1 MKVIYPGSFDPI
13 TIGHLDII
21 KRLNNMFDEVVIAIL
36 INEAKHSLFSIKE
49 RKQLI
54 EKDIEEYKL
63 ENVKVKTFEGL
74 LVDFAKKENS
84 KIVARGIRAIADY
97 EYEMNIAQFN
107 TELYPGLETIF
118 LLSDPKFSFISS
130 SGIRELASFGGDVS
144 KFVSKNVK
152 KAIYEKNNLGGKNN
166 GKY

>member
-21 KRLNNMFDEVVIAIL
+21 KRLDQMFDEVVVAIL

-54 EKDIEEYKL
+54 EEEIEENKL
-63 ENVKVKTFEGL
+63 ENIKVKTFEGL

-84 KIVARGIRAIADY
+84 KTIVRGIRAVTDY
-97 EYEMNIAQFN
+97 EYEINIAQFN
-107 TELYPGLETIF
+107 NKLYPGLETIF

-144 KFVSKNVK
+144 K
-152 KAIYEKNNLGGKNN
+152 
-166 GKY
+166 

>member
-21 KRLNNMFDEVVIAIL
+21 KRLDQMFDEVVVAIL
-36 INEAKHSLFSIKE
+36 INEAKHSLFPIKE

-54 EKDIEEYKL
+54 EEEIEENKL

-84 KIVARGIRAIADY
+84 KTIVRGIRAVTDY
-97 EYEMNIAQFN
+97 EYEINIAQFN
-107 TELYPGLETIF
+107 NKLYPGLETIF

-144 KFVSKNVK
+144 KFVSKNVT
-152 KAIYEKNNLGGKNN
+152 KAIYEKNKLGGK
-166 GKY
+166 

>member
-107 TELYPGLETIF
+107 TELYPDLETIF

>member
-21 KRLNNMFDEVVIAIL
+21 KRLNDMFDEVIIAIL

-84 KIVARGIRAIADY
+84 KIIVRGIRAIADY
-97 EYEMNIAQFN
+97 EYETNIAQFN
-107 TELYPGLETIF
+107 TNLYPGLETIF

-130 SGIRELASFGGDVS
+130 SGVRELASFGGDVS

>member
-21 KRLNNMFDEVVIAIL
+21 KRLDQMFDEVVVAIL

-54 EKDIEEYKL
+54 EEEIEENKL

-84 KIVARGIRAIADY
+84 KTIVRGIRAVTDY
-97 EYEMNIAQFN
+97 EYEINIAQFN
-107 TELYPGLETIF
+107 NKLYPGLETIF

-130 SGIRELASFGGDVS
+130 SGVRELASFGGDVS

>member
-21 KRLNNMFDEVVIAIL
+21 KRLDQMFDEVVVAIL

-54 EKDIEEYKL
+54 EEEIEENKL
-63 ENVKVKTFEGL
+63 ENIKVKTFEGL

-84 KIVARGIRAIADY
+84 KTIVRGIRAVTDY
-97 EYEMNIAQFN
+97 EYEINIAQFN
-107 TELYPGLETIF
+107 NKLYPGLETIF

-152 KAIYEKNNLGGKNN
+152 TAIYEKNKLGGKNN
-166 GKY
+166 GRY